1 MNCPA
6 CRSLL
11 EERTVED
18 VKLDVCSQGC
28 GGVWFDQFEFRKF
41 DEPHEE
47 AGTELLDLE
56 AARTRPTGADDRFEC
71 PCCDDVVLRR
81 HFFSTKRQVEVDECP
96 SCAGVWLD
104 VGELRDIRSL
114 FPSEEARKQ
123 AASEY
128 FDDVFGPDLQSMR
141 AESEG
146 KRNAATRFAHALR
159 FFTPS
164 YWIPGDQEW
173 GAY

>member
-6 CRSLL
+6 CDHLL
-11 EERTVED
+11 EERTCEGVS
-18 VKLDVCSQGC
+18 LDVCSEGC
-28 GGVWFDQFEFRKF
+28 GGVWFDRFEFRKF

-47 AGTELLDLE
+47 AGAELLDLE
-56 AARTRPTGADDRFEC
+56 GAETRPTGADDRFAC
-71 PCCDDVVLRR
+71 PRCGDVVLHR
-81 HFFSTKRQVEVDECP
+81 HFFSTQRQVEVDECP

-128 FDDVFGPDLQSMR
+128 FDEVFGPRLQAMR

-146 KRNAATRFAHALR
+146 RRDSAARFAHALR
-159 FFTPS
+159 FLTPS

>member
-6 CRSLL
+6 CRSPL
-11 EERTVED
+11 EERMVEA
-18 VKLDVCSQGC
+18 VNLDVCSRGC

-56 AARTRPTGADDRFEC
+56 GASTRPTGGDDRFEC
-71 PCCDDVVLRR
+71 PRCDEVVMRR

-114 FPSEEARKQ
+114 FASEEARKQ

-128 FDDVFGPDLQSMR
+128 FDDVFGARLRTMR
-141 AESEG
+141 AETEE
-146 KRNAATRFAHALR
+146 RRDAAARFAHALR
-159 FFTPS
+159 FLTPS